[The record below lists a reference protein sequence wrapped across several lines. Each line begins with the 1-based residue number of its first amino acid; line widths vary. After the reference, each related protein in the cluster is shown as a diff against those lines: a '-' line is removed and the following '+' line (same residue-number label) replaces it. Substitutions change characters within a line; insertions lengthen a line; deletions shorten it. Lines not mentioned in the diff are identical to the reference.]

1 MSGPGA
7 HVVLV
12 TGLSGAGKA
21 TVLRTLEDLGYETVD
36 NPPLD
41 MLEALVHDERQ
52 RGPSV
57 RLAIGIDA
65 RSRRFDAAQVEA
77 AIDRLRARAGVRLE
91 LVFVEADDE
100 VLLGRFSET
109 RRRHPLAP
117 LGRVIEGI
125 AAERELTAPLKSAS
139 DVVIDTT
146 GTKLADLR
154 HAIEEKFGAS
164 AAARLS
170 VTVISFAFPKGLPRD
185 ADMVFDARFL
195 RNPHY
200 DPILRERTG
209 LDPDVAA
216 FVAKDPDFHPFMSHV
231 TGLLGFLLPRFLH
244 EGKRYATIAVGCTG
258 GKHRSVS
265 IAEDL
270 GRFLLDFGPARER
283 IAVRVVHRELAGI
296 SDMIAASNHSLGIS
310 RQTAGLDRQPKT
322 EDAAAGIRHRSA
334 GTQL

>member
-1 MSGPGA
+1 M
-7 HVVLV
+7 VLV

-21 TVLRTLEDLGYETVD
+21 TVLRTLEDLGFETVD
-36 NPPLD
+36 NPPLE
-41 MLEALVHDERQ
+41 MLEALVRDERQ
-52 RGPSV
+52 RGPAV

-65 RSRRFDAAQVEA
+65 RSRRFDAVQVEA
-77 AIDRLRARAGVRLE
+77 AIDRLRAQPGVRLD

-100 VLLGRFSET
+100 ALLGRFSET

-125 AAERELTAPLKSAS
+125 AAERELTAPLKLAS
-139 DVVIDTT
+139 DMVIDST
-146 GTKLADLR
+146 GTKPTELR
-154 HAIEEKFGAS
+154 HKVEEKFGAG
-164 AAARLS
+164 ATALLS

-200 DPILRERTG
+200 DPTLREHTG

-216 FVAKDPDFHPFMSHV
+216 FVAADPDFHPFISHV
-231 TGLLGFLLPRFLH
+231 TQIIGFLLPRFLR

-265 IAEDL
+265 IAEHL
-270 GRFLLDFGPARER
+270 GRFLLDCGPASER
-283 IAVRVVHRELAGI
+283 FAVRVVHRELAGI
-296 SDMIAASNHSLGIS
+296 GEMISGSNHSLGIS
-310 RQTAGLDRQPKT
+310 RQSAGLDRQPKT